1 MNTFQTIVSLLG
13 NVGILDVVDI
23 ALVAAMFF
31 AIFVLL
37 RRSRSD
43 LALRSLIWLLSAS
56 FVGFFV
62 ALILQLSALTLVLS
76 RFWTVVL
83 VIYLI
88 VHQGEL
94 RRAVQ
99 EIGRIRLV
107 RGLFRPQSDG
117 VSTLA
122 RAVMRLSEK
131 TLGALFVIERRDSVI
146 GHLVSPGVEIDALIS
161 EELIVTLFFSY
172 NPLHDGAVL
181 ITNDRIARAA
191 TVLPLSKTADLPKGL
206 GTRHRAA
213 IEITEVCDAITIVVS
228 EESGTVSLVVGG
240 MMDRDLDEAALR
252 KALERLLGVRSSTAE
267 ASHA

>member
-1 MNTFQTIVSLLG
+1 MNTFQTIISLLG
-13 NVGILDVVDI
+13 NVGLSDVVDLL
-23 ALVAAMFF
+23 LVAAMFF

-43 LALRSLIWLLSAS
+43 LALRSLILLLSAS

-62 ALILQLSALTLVLS
+62 AVTLQLSATTMVLS

-107 RGLFRPQSDG
+107 RGLFRPQSTA
-117 VSTLA
+117 VATLA

-131 TLGALFVIERRDSVI
+131 TLGALFVIERRDSVL
-146 GHLVSPGVEIDALIS
+146 GHLVSPGVEIDAAIS
-161 EELIVTLFFSY
+161 EELIITLFFSY

-181 ITNDRIARAA
+181 VTNDRIARAA

-240 MMDRDLDEAALR
+240 MMERGLNEEGLR
-252 KALERLLGVRSSTAE
+252 RSLEKLLGVRSTPE
-267 ASHA
+267 GGHHG